1 MLCNMYT
8 YSYLSGAVN
17 RFAGIYPLPTT
28 SYHQPGSSRSP
39 GECFSQVGHHALSG
53 TAIFEKSVK
62 CLYIHFS
69 IKYK

>member
-28 SYHQPGSSRSP
+28 SYHLTVQLPFARRMFFTSWASCTIRYGN
-39 GECFSQVGHHALSG
+39 F
-53 TAIFEKSVK
+53 
-62 CLYIHFS
+62 
-69 IKYK
+69 